1 MRWFEIRDPIYGFIE
16 FNEWERDIINH
27 PVFQRLRRIR
37 QLGLTSMIYPGAMH
51 TRFEHS
57 LGVMHLAT
65 KMFDNII
72 KKDKNKRLLEDELGY
87 GEGGFE
93 RDKQLLRL
101 AALLHDVGHA
111 PFSHA
116 SEELFPSNPKNNKYF
131 KHEDYTVAII
141 KGPLREA
148 IEKHPINGNYRIRAD
163 EVSDLIMGNPK
174 ILGKRVF
181 WKVIISSQL
190 DADRGDYLLRDSLHC
205 GVKYGIY
212 DVERLLVTLALGKDP
227 ESGDIKL
234 GVKEGGW
241 HVAESLIIARYQM
254 FTQVYYHKTRRAY
267 DYMLKE
273 ALKETIG
280 KYPSPNEIDKFIEYD
295 DYVMWNL
302 MKGKNSGWFGKI
314 INRDH
319 IRMVLQT
326 KETPVEEEIQH
337 IENYENVLGDNGI
350 WYWEDAPDEAKSW
363 YKLNGGEEIKIITS
377 DGKIYPLS
385 CYSVIV
391 KSLQE
396 QFARSRIYVKK
407 EDKEKA
413 EKLKENMEVI
423 KK

>member
-1 MRWFEIRDPIYGFIE
+1 M
-16 FNEWERDIINH
+16 
-27 PVFQRLRRIR
+27 
-37 QLGLTSMIYPGAMH
+37 
-51 TRFEHS
+51 
-57 LGVMHLAT
+57 
-65 KMFDNII
+65 
-72 KKDKNKRLLEDELGY
+72 
-87 GEGGFE
+87 
-93 RDKQLLRL
+93 
-101 AALLHDVGHA
+101 
-111 PFSHA
+111 
-116 SEELFPSNPKNNKYF
+116 
-131 KHEDYTVAII
+131 
-141 KGPLREA
+141 
-148 IEKHPINGNYRIRAD
+148 
-163 EVSDLIMGNPK
+163 
-174 ILGKRVF
+174 
-181 WKVIISSQL
+181 
-190 DADRGDYLLRDSLHC
+190 
-205 GVKYGIY
+205 
-212 DVERLLVTLALGKDP
+212 
-227 ESGDIKL
+227 
-234 GVKEGGW
+234 
-241 HVAESLIIARYQM
+241 AESLIIARYQM